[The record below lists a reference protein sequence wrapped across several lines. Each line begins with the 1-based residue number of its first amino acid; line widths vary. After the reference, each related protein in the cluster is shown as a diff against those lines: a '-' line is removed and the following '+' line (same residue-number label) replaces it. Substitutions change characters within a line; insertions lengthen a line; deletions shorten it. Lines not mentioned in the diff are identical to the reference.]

1 MLPNKTLQA
10 TAAVL
15 CAWAVAV
22 KHSAVVAG
30 AGALPAAVPEL
41 GR

>member
-1 MLPNKTLQA
+1 MQLRYTHSNKRRPRM
-10 TAAVL
+10 
-15 CAWAVAV
+15 
-22 KHSAVVAG
+22 HNAVVAG

>member
-15 CAWAVAV
+15 CDSEAVG
-22 KHSAVVAG
+22 KQNAVVAG
-30 AGALPAAVPEL
+30 ASAPPAAVPEL